1 MAVNNG
7 NLHKLPLK
15 STLNIN
21 RFENEINDWKQYVK
35 LNSPVYGGVLSNFYE
50 KDITLADGHKFITYD
65 SKDRLWTKKYNTDT
79 TNTDVYCDNNLIY
92 SFSNE
97 TAEKENLQED
107 YNIIAGTRDY
117 KVFSTEYNYA
127 YISSHFIKK
136 EFSFMTTDLM
146 LVAYKELE
154 TDSTI
159 KVDLYECEEGE
170 KTKVKSYSFT
180 LPNILADF
188 FITGFVNTNG
198 VLFFSILPYGEIDYD
213 NLFSYQTTYAVSL
226 LDNANKYELMNITY
240 SYRMNT
246 LYENNNFI
254 FKPNSDNTYLS
265 RYHFS
270 QAAKGDSGDFRGQI
284 WYGYNNHLYESNQG
298 YMNETS
304 YARAV
309 QAKVEASLSCIPMGI
324 TLDKKNVFVNK
335 DKIYAFPE
343 GTEDNDYGIKYGKYE
358 YYSELNKDTN
368 NIVINGLNLTVEFDE
383 LRKLTKTVN
392 YYVYN
397 DNANIPQS
405 MKDVAKPIIE
415 SLDAP
420 QYTKFKTYNADNNE
434 LSIIKR
440 LVIRDHYGLP
450 GGDGD
455 HDCYLATE
463 NVALGTLW
471 QELKTPNFSF
481 YLSPVE
487 IRANI
492 NNKYKSIFHGI
503 FIGYANNNYNHFDY
517 AGWEEYP
524 ILIVGSDFNGK
535 YAFITN
541 HINSSA
547 MVGHI
552 YQYTQFNYDVDANNF
567 TIESVKDNKVYYKIS
582 DNTESTNTL
591 VKITDYSIKSNI
603 INFDSNASETI
614 YRRWYD
620 EVLDRYNITA
630 FTNNIYSLQCIG
642 NLKNY
647 KINLNKL
654 GITYVLGEIF
664 AITRGI
670 TNLVNNQ
677 IQKICSYEN
686 IDGEDIIYYL
696 DEYNKYCSVKSL
708 DKEDCIN
715 HQLIDDF
722 IVFQTTD
729 HSNNNF
735 NTIDTEDI
743 TIFNIALDWNS
754 RNSLFFSDDC
764 GFVFDEGIICTAYND
779 FLTVR
784 KRKESELVNAEET
797 QAIMFVS
804 AINAQFLSA
813 NNGIGENW
821 CSSLTGVQFLKNIPN
836 IFLETDLY
844 NNNGYFGFDNENVY
858 YLTNDK
864 TDYAH
869 FFIDNYMSDIKP
881 NDTNESEVKAGAC
894 YYRFSMP
901 SANPDLID
909 LVGQTSYPFES
920 NVMLNPSIFDK
931 FIASYYTAWFVK
943 VNGKYYK
950 LQQNGTTLEPVF
962 AYEILTQGYFEG
974 LFVINGSTYA
984 YSDKYI
990 MPITYNDGVINQGD
1004 PIVNID
1010 KLQFIASTPYQA
1022 YFYSYQNRTIYS
1034 FTGDNTI
1041 SKLFESNRITS
1052 IDTAYYNPATQ
1063 DIWVSTNDGTLII
1076 NSDNTFIKIDLEFD
1090 YIGILKD
1097 VLYVAQEDNAKF
1109 ISYNY
1114 KEDYDKLPIE
1124 LETEFY
1130 GVDDFTT
1137 SINDCVYIRLVTDEE
1152 HNDFIGNVELSCE
1165 TLTQISKKSETKLFH
1180 IEKSMWDKETNT
1192 ILLRYQPKYQ
1202 EGVGFRISLKSDFA
1216 ISAIY
1221 INSTPVAI
1229 TNSKNNI

>member
-15 STLNIN
+15 STLNLN

-50 KDITLADGHKFITYD
+50 KDIALADGHKFITYD

-154 TDSTI
+154 TDSVI
-159 KVDLYECEEGE
+159 KVDLYECDEGE

-226 LDNANKYELMNITY
+226 LNNVSVDKYELGI
-240 SYRMNT
+240 
-246 LYENNNFI
+246 LDIVYEQTSTPALDPTEDDCIFIPNLLSNSPLNNVIGNVSVETGANYVINNNDHADGSLSEQTERNFLAGAFEKDFI
-254 FKPNSDNTYLS
+254 IPSASKEDCYISNNKIYIFPGNGDNGVENEFGINYGKGDYFTEIDKNFEDISFLNDRRILITISLLKTKHNLKRITKDYSFYIVNGTSGYSFSTYLNDIIT
-265 RYHFS
+265 
-270 QAAKGDSGDFRGQI
+270 AKGITDSYNAQYYVIRSDYSGVIPLFSRAMCTYDGLGQGGTTI
-284 WYGYNNHLYESNQG
+284 IDINILN
-298 YMNETS
+298 
-304 YARAV
+304 
-309 QAKVEASLSCIPMGI
+309 GI
-324 TLDKKNVFVNK
+324 MWQ
-335 DKIYAFPE
+335 
-343 GTEDNDYGIKYGKYE
+343 
-358 YYSELNKDTN
+358 
-368 NIVINGLNLTVEFDE
+368 
-383 LRKLTKTVN
+383 LTKEF
-392 YYVYN
+392 
-397 DNANIPQS
+397 NIRF
-405 MKDVAKPIIE
+405 D
-415 SLDAP
+415 
-420 QYTKFKTYNADNNE
+420 
-434 LSIIKR
+434 
-440 LVIRDHYGLP
+440 
-450 GGDGD
+450 
-455 HDCYLATE
+455 
-463 NVALGTLW
+463 
-471 QELKTPNFSF
+471 
-481 YLSPVE
+481 LSPVE
-487 IRANI
+487 NKII
-492 NNKYKSIFHGI
+492 YDNKYASRFYGVVSGEKSATRTGGTMITERYH
-503 FIGYANNNYNHFDY
+503 IGSKYNDYFCFVWYYRHEDSYGVPTVQEVHIESRHFDIR
-517 AGWEEYP
+517 E
-524 ILIVGSDFNGK
+524 ID
-535 YAFITN
+535 
-541 HINSSA
+541 
-547 MVGHI
+547 
-552 YQYTQFNYDVDANNF
+552 NNF
-567 TIESVKDNKVYYKIS
+567 YNVIPITDENNTTQYIKV
-582 DNTESTNTL
+582 E
-591 VKITDYSIKSNI
+591 DYSIKGNV
-603 INFDSNASETI
+603 INFQQRTGDD
-614 YRRWYD
+614 YY
-620 EVLDRYNITA
+620 L
-630 FTNNIYSLQCIG
+630 LQCIG

-696 DEYNKYCSVKSL
+696 DEYNKYCSIRSVE
-708 DKEDCIN
+708 KEDCIN
-715 HQLIDDF
+715 HQIIDDF

-729 HSNNNF
+729 YSNNNF

-764 GFVFDEGIICTAYND
+764 GFVFDEGIICTAYNN

-784 KRKESELVNAEET
+784 KREESELVNAEET

-804 AINAQFLSA
+804 AINAQFLST

-821 CSSLTGVQFLKNIPN
+821 CSSLTGVQFLRNIPN
-836 IFLETDLY
+836 VFLETDLY

-858 YLTNDK
+858 YLTDDK
-864 TDYAH
+864 TDYSH

-881 NDTNESEVKAGAC
+881 NDTSESEVKAGAC

-931 FIASYYTAWFVK
+931 FIVSYYTAWFVK

-1097 VLYVAQEDNAKF
+1097 VLYIAQEDNAKF

-1137 SINDCVYIRLVTDEE
+1137 SINDCVYIRLVSDEE

-1165 TLTQISKKSETKLFH
+1165 TLTQISKKSETKVFH

-1192 ILLRYQPKYQ
+1192 ILLRYQPRYQ

-1216 ISAIY
+1216 ISAIC